1 MAIADDTNYYNIR
14 KKCEG
19 SLCYDFSNM
28 EIFLNQKSVRD
39 ALGVWNINFASY
51 SSTAYQAMLVDWIR
65 NLKVGI
71 LALLE
76 DVREYDLI
84 CTCLSN
90 SRLVHAMEWS
100 GQKKFVASLEVPF
113 VVDAKKLEFVAS
125 LEVPFVV
132 DGLEAKVLKTHG
144 PLDFLKALFTTL
156 DHGCKMDQNLKVGSA
171 LSSNSCRK
179 GKRHDSLSIA
189 NTLKT
194 WGQWLAG
201 IRAPNGGKRLW
212 FVTFPIA
219 YESVLTYDKASKT
232 MYGENAILNLPHVS
246 NSD

>member
-1 MAIADDTNYYNIR
+1 
-14 KKCEG
+14 
-19 SLCYDFSNM
+19 
-28 EIFLNQKSVRD
+28 
-39 ALGVWNINFASY
+39 
-51 SSTAYQAMLVDWIR
+51 
-65 NLKVGI
+65 
-71 LALLE
+71 
-76 DVREYDLI
+76 
-84 CTCLSN
+84 
-90 SRLVHAMEWS
+90 
-100 GQKKFVASLEVPF
+100 
-113 VVDAKKLEFVAS
+113 
-125 LEVPFVV
+125 
-132 DGLEAKVLKTHG
+132 
-144 PLDFLKALFTTL
+144 
-156 DHGCKMDQNLKVGSA
+156 MDQNLKVGSA

-189 NTLKT
+189 NTLNCNYRGVMQRT